1 MNKLDYTIK
10 TAVGA
15 YAKVKHS
22 IMNSL
27 GFEARISHSDDNTVL
42 VTVNETAI
50 NTFRTLVNNLMTV
63 GLVVETDPK
72 L

>member
-1 MNKLDYTIK
+1 MKKLDYTIK
-10 TAVGA
+10 TSVGA
-15 YAKVKHS
+15 YAKVKQS

-27 GFEARISHSDDNTVL
+27 GFEARLSHSDDDSVI
-42 VTVNETAI
+42 VTVNETALD
-50 NTFRTLVNNLMTV
+50 TFRTLINNLMTV